1 MLGLTACGGNNW
13 ADEEALGEISID
25 PSDTESLTVTEE
37 FVSEENNEQIDLT
50 NIVNKNETEN
60 YSLVVHECN
69 YFSADKNIVLK
80 GMIHILGENVNTVN
94 VEVFDSKGEIIGTG
108 DVELKNDSNKDV
120 NFSIDVNFTNK
131 AYTIDD
137 VENITVLAK

>member
-1 MLGLTACGGNNW
+1 MLGLTACGGDNW
-13 ADEEALGEISID
+13 ADEETLGEISID

-60 YSLVVHECN
+60 YSLVIHECN

-120 NFSIDVNFTNK
+120 SFSIDVNFTNK